1 MTDTT
6 LCCSSTP
13 GEGCNGYFPN
23 KTAPGLCAKCTS
35 LDNATSE
42 EMKTKIESIPQCAEC
57 GALGQYIKNEKC
69 ASCLRKEKSR
79 VSQQNAS
86 QAQNAALITRP
97 NAFSARNLAPP
108 QAKHSPV
115 VKRTPGERMITICIE
130 AFHLQTNKPI
140 GWLGCNSRAFTDRT
154 MFGDAITELL
164 QAFNASFETRSQV
177 SLGFR
182 DVIIRWHGN
191 LSFHPSS
198 ECGTVGEFYDI
209 HFRLHNSATFLRMPP
224 KFKVTAQPA
233 IALAMFIDPIR
244 FKENHG
250 LQPPLLDDKVRKGK
264 GKRRVSDSFEEPE
277 VKRHAPS
284 KPLTS
289 SYLPTM
295 SQVMAAAPPFSSVT
309 LKFLAFQDDDDI
321 RIFPWPGPAT
331 LAVRLYNDPMIVG
344 KDKAVFK
351 MEVDGVIYV
360 AKRWRQAPTNAAD
373 FHRNSTN
380 IERNIFWLH
389 VMSLALGRFSAVAET
404 HGFEDHI
411 YDGFEAQP
419 SFCAAEVLDNT
430 APSVASGVS
439 AVALKAAQDEHQ
451 ATSPED
457 VSVSDA
463 PQILW
468 LIQRYNGKTQ
478 ERCNLLKPQTHP
490 PNKIDATL
498 LALTHFFWNEYRTDE
513 VMSHYQIAPGKMSNG
528 EYGKLI
534 FDALAQDDTKFNPRR
549 HTDEGAKAAQTVKA
563 LHQCPR
569 ICGLFDLGSAGDE
582 ETEVGSG
589 KASDE
594 DEDEDQ

>member
-6 LCCSSTP
+6 LCCSSTSS
-13 GEGCNGYFPN
+13 EGCNGYFLD
-23 KTAPGLCAKCTS
+23 KTALGLCGKCAG

-42 EMKTKIESIPQCAEC
+42 EMKTRIDSILQCAEC

-69 ASCLRKEKSR
+69 PSCLRKEKSR

-86 QAQNAALITRP
+86 QAQNAAHIARP
-97 NAFSARNLAPP
+97 NAFSARNLALSQG
-108 QAKHSPV
+108 QAPASMTTPV

-130 AFHLQTNKPI
+130 AFHLQINKPI
-140 GWLGCNSRAFTDRT
+140 GWLGCNSRAFADRT

-177 SLGFR
+177 SLGSR

-209 HFRLHNSATFLRMPP
+209 HFRLRNSATFLRMPP
-224 KFKVTAQPA
+224 KFKVTAQLA
-233 IALAMFIDPIR
+233 IALTMFIDPIR

-250 LQPPLLDDKVRKGK
+250 IEPPLLDDKIRKGK
-264 GKRRVSDSFEEPE
+264 GKRRVSDSLEEPE

-289 SYLPTM
+289 SYLPM
-295 SQVMAAAPPFSSVT
+295 SQVVVATPPFSSVT
-309 LKFLAFQDDDDI
+309 LKFLGFQDHDGI
-321 RIFPWPGPAT
+321 RLFPWPGPVT
-331 LAVRLYNDPMIVG
+331 LAARLYNDPMIVG

-351 MEVDGVIYV
+351 MEADGVIYV
-360 AKRWRQAPTNAAD
+360 AKRWRQAPTDAAD
-373 FHRNSTN
+373 FLSNSNN

-389 VMSLALGRFSAVAET
+389 AMSLALEHFFAAAET

-411 YDGFEAQP
+411 HHGFEVQP
-419 SFCAAEVLDNT
+419 TFCATEVLDN
-430 APSVASGVS
+430 AALPLVASGVS
-439 AVALKAAQDEHQ
+439 AVTLKAAQDEYQ
-451 ATSPED
+451 ATSPDD
-457 VSVSDA
+457 VSVSVT
-463 PQILW
+463 PQIHW
-468 LIQRYNGKTQ
+468 PIQCYNGKTQ
-478 ERCNLLKPQTHP
+478 DRCNLLKPQAHS

-513 VMSHYQIAPGKMSNG
+513 VMSHSQIAPGKMSNG

-534 FDALAQDDTKFNPRR
+534 FDVLSQDDTKY
-549 HTDEGAKAAQTVKA
+549 AVS
-563 LHQCPR
+563 
-569 ICGLFDLGSAGDE
+569 DLLSSSIGPI
-582 ETEVGSG
+582 
-589 KASDE
+589 
-594 DEDEDQ
+594 